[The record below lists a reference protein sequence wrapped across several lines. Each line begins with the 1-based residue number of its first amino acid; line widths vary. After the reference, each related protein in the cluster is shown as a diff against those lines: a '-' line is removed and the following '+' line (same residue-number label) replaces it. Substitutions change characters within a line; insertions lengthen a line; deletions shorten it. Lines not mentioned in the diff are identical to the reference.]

1 MSKIEKV
8 KQAVRAWVLT
18 LVEVI
23 GAERT
28 IQYLTI
34 LIEELSG

>member
-8 KQAVRAWVLT
+8 KQAVRAWALT

-28 IQYLTI
+28 IQYLTM
-34 LIEELSG
+34 LIEELSE